1 MKRLLL
7 VPAVLAVMIPTSVP
21 ALVAAPAAS
30 AASDTKITLFPVN
43 DADQL
48 QTRSWVDCTRP
59 PDCRF
64 TVGVQLQTP
73 EGMTGFPPD
82 LWARQ
87 STEIRSSKR
96 TAYLDV
102 HTDGG
107 EGWFAD
113 RGGPGTKVFKD
124 GTGAV
129 ITSIYAGSGP
139 PEKYQTNG
147 SIDVREYST
156 GQPKGDANVIVCTHV
171 QVVYAGVNLT
181 TPSTCA
187 QTTFS

>member
-1 MKRLLL
+1 MKRL
-7 VPAVLAVMIPTSVP
+7 PMIPA
-21 ALVAAPAAS
+21 ALTLLAALIPTATAS
-30 AASDTKITLFPVN
+30 AASDTKTTLFPVN
-43 DADQL
+43 EFDQL
-48 QTRSWVDCTRP
+48 QTHSWVDCSAP
-59 PDCRF
+59 PLCRF

-107 EGWFAD
+107 EGWFKD

-129 ITSIYAGSGP
+129 IQSMYYGEGP

-147 SIDVREYST
+147 SIDVLEYST
-156 GQPKGDANVIVCTHV
+156 GRPKTDANVIVCTHV
-171 QVVYAGVNLT
+171 QVVYGGVNLT

-187 QTTFS
+187 QTVF

>member
-1 MKRLLL
+1 MKRLLIVPAAMTLLTAL
-7 VPAVLAVMIPTSVP
+7 VPAVLSPPIA
-21 ALVAAPAAS
+21 AAS
-30 AASDTKITLFPVN
+30 SDTKVTLFPVN

-48 QTRSWVDCTRP
+48 QTHSWVDCAAP
-59 PDCRF
+59 PECRF

-73 EGMTGFPPD
+73 DGMMGFPPG

-107 EGWFAD
+107 EGWFKD

-129 ITSIYAGSGP
+129 ITSIYTGDGP

-156 GQPKGDANVIVCTHV
+156 GLPKSDANVIVCTHV
-171 QVVYAGVNLT
+171 QVVYPGVNLM

-187 QTTFS
+187 VTTFS

>member
-1 MKRLLL
+1 M
-7 VPAVLAVMIPTSVP
+7 P
-21 ALVAAPAAS
+21 VARAHGGR
-30 AASDTKITLFPVN
+30 FPE
-43 DADQL
+43 
-48 QTRSWVDCTRP
+48 
-59 PDCRF
+59 
-64 TVGVQLQTP
+64 TP
-73 EGMTGFPPD
+73 EGLAGFPPD

-87 STEIRSSKR
+87 TTEIRASKR

-107 EGWFAD
+107 EGWFKD

-129 ITSIYAGSGP
+129 IQSMYYGEGP

-147 SIDVREYST
+147 SIDVLDIAT
-156 GQPKGDANVIVCTHV
+156 GRPKTDVSVIVCAHV

-187 QTTFS
+187 QTVF

>member
-1 MKRLLL
+1 MKRLSM
-7 VPAVLAVMIPTSVP
+7 VPATLLLMSALIPP
-21 ALVAAPAAS
+21 AICS
-30 AASDTKITLFPVN
+30 AASDIKTSLFPVN
-43 DADQL
+43 DTDQL
-48 QTRSWVDCTRP
+48 QTHSQVDCAGP
-59 PDCRF
+59 PQCRF

-73 EGMTGFPPD
+73 EGMTGFPPE

-87 STEIRSSKR
+87 TTEIRSSKR

-107 EGWFAD
+107 EGWFKD

-129 ITSIYAGSGP
+129 ITSIYGGSGP
-139 PEKYQTNG
+139 PEKYQTTG

-156 GQPKGDANVIVCTHV
+156 GQPKTDANVIVCTHV
-171 QVVYAGVNLT
+171 QVVYNGVNLT

-187 QTTFS
+187 QTVFS